1 MRTKVKLA
9 FMVNESARKITYN
22 KRKKKSEKDG

>member
-22 KRKKKSEKDG
+22 KRKESEKDG